1 MVKLVIQ
8 INTSTDGID
17 KTCLVD
23 LYANISISGIV
34 LNVSTQWLGNQ
45 LRYIPIECKYCM

>member
-45 LRYIPIECKYCM
+45 LRCLATKQRFE

>member
-23 LYANISISGIV
+23 LYANISISDTV
-34 LNVSTQWLGNQ
+34 LNV
-45 LRYIPIECKYCM
+45 CKYSVVGKPAEVSSYEMKV